1 VRYSFTVRNRKV
13 RGLAI
18 VLVVLLIG
26 YLAGLRI
33 AHPQEGLGT
42 SLGAAKTS
50 LVIYRA
56 SDSLD
61 FENKIIFKSNTGN
74 TALGIIAGTNGK
86 SAYVN
91 VDTRFEQVEQAQVK
105 GTLLS
110 VLPFVGVLAGLVGL

>member
-1 VRYSFTVRNRKV
+1 MPNRKV

-18 VLVVLLIG
+18 VLVVLLIA

-42 SLGAAKTS
+42 SLGVAKTS
-50 LVIYRA
+50 LVVYRA
-56 SDSLD
+56 GDSLD
-61 FENKIIFKSNTGN
+61 FENKIIFKSSTGD
-74 TALGIIAGTNGK
+74 TALGMVAGTNGK

-91 VDTRFEQVEQAQVK
+91 VGTRFEQVGAEQVK
-105 GTLLS
+105 GKLLS

>member
-1 VRYSFTVRNRKV
+1 MQNRKV

-18 VLVVLLIG
+18 VLVLLAIA

-42 SLGAAKTS
+42 SLGTAKTS

-56 SDSLD
+56 GDSLD
-61 FENKIIFKSNTGN
+61 FEDKIIFKSNTGN
-74 TALGIIAGTNGK
+74 TALGMVAGTNGQ

-91 VDTRFEQVEQAQVK
+91 VDTRFEQVGAEQVK
-105 GTLLS
+105 GKLLS
-110 VLPFVGVLAGLVGL
+110 VVPFVGVLAGLVGL